1 MFEMFF
7 NPKSVALIGA
17 TDRKDSV
24 GAGICRNLLEGKE
37 KREIYF
43 INPYRKKVF
52 GIKTFKN
59 IQDIQKPI
67 DLAIIAVPAKIVPQV
82 AKDCAQKKVKG
93 VIIISAGF
101 AEIGEK
107 GKKLQDEVLAI
118 LKKGGVRLIGPNCL
132 GIIRP
137 SQKLNASFAP
147 LTPQKGEIALISQ
160 SGAIIDSLVDKSLTE
175 NFGFSL
181 VISYG
186 NEADLK
192 LIDFLEYAKEDS
204 ETKVITIYLE
214 SLKEGS
220 EFIKVAKEISK
231 RKPIII
237 LKGGRGKITQKAVQ
251 SHTGSLTT
259 DSILYSIAF
268 KKAGIFEVNN
278 LTELMNVSK
287 ALTLEP
293 KIKNEIAILT
303 NGGGLGI
310 LLTDSCEK
318 YGLNLAKISKET
330 ISKIDKSLLVNK
342 NWSKKNPVDIV
353 GDATEKSYYIALKS
367 LLEQKNIS
375 GVIVAQSV
383 QVMTKPDKNA
393 KIVLELKKEYPE
405 KAIVCCFVG
414 GKINKGAEK
423 IFERNKILNFQEPE
437 IAALV
442 MKSLTYFK
450 K

>member
-17 TDRKDSV
+17 TDKKDSV

-67 DLAIIAVPAKIVPQV
+67 DLAIIAVPANIVSQV

-107 GKKLQDEVLAI
+107 GKELQDEVLAI
-118 LKKGGVRLIGPNCL
+118 LEKGGVRLIGPNCL

-192 LIDFLEYAKEDS
+192 LIDFLKYAKEDS

-278 LTELMNVSK
+278 LTELINVSK

-318 YGLNLAKISKET
+318 YGLNLAKISKKT

-414 GKINKGAEK
+414 GKINKRAEK
-423 IFERNKILNFQEPE
+423 IFERNKVLNFQEPE
-437 IAALV
+437 MAALV